1 MYFCRLKSDRKD
13 KNMPL
18 QENCF
23 TSFKESTDS
32 YVLPE
37 RFTFPFYYEP
47 HPLCLLAAKELQHYL
62 ETQLEW
68 QHNFGIAENEKDPVG
83 KMFGV
88 LLVQNKQKKIGYLTA
103 FSGKLAGVNHLSS
116 FVPPVYDMLK
126 EDGFYKQ
133 EEIKLNRLTNE
144 IEALEK
150 NPKIKELKESLE
162 IEKELSVKSISEF
175 RGVIIE
181 SRKKRKIKRADAE
194 KKLDP
199 AAYLRIKE
207 GLAKESTKQKN
218 ELKKRITYWEER
230 TQKIVTDLE
239 EIISKIEFIKDH
251 RKNISNALQ
260 KKLFDQ
266 YHFLNSNGDKKSL
279 CDIFKETPQ
288 GIPPAAAGECAA
300 PKLLQYAFEHQLK
313 PLAMAE
319 FWWGES
325 PKSAIRKH
333 RLFYPACQGKCQPIL
348 GHMLQGMNLDENPLL
363 NNPAD
368 GKNIEIVYE
377 DEELLLINKP
387 AEFLSVPGKTIQD
400 SVYLRMKM
408 QFPKATGPLIV
419 HRLDMSTSGLM
430 IIAKS
435 KDTHKYLQ
443 KQFIKRSV
451 KKRYVA
457 LLDGLIEEDE
467 GIIDLPL
474 RVDLDDRPRQ
484 LVCYE
489 HGKPAKTKWEV
500 IERSNNKTKVYF
512 YPITGRTHQL
522 RVHSAH
528 VKGLNTAILGDDL
541 YGRKSDRLH
550 LHAEAIEFNHP
561 TTKEL
566 MRFEV
571 KAKF

>member
-1 MYFCRLKSDRKD
+1 
-13 KNMPL
+13 MPL

-23 TSFKESTDS
+23 TSFKGFNDT
-32 YVLPE
+32 YVLPK

-47 HPLCLLAAKELQHYL
+47 HPLCVLAAKELQHHL
-62 ETQLEW
+62 ETQQEW
-68 QHNFGIAENEKDPVG
+68 QHNFGITENEKDPVG

-88 LLVQNKQKKIGYLTA
+88 LLVQNKQKEIGYLAA

-133 EEIKLNRLTNE
+133 EEIKLNRLNNE

-162 IEKELSVKSISEF
+162 IEKELSVKSIAEF
-175 RGVIIE
+175 RGLIIE
-181 SRKKRKIKRADAE
+181 SRKKRKIKRVDAE

-199 AAYLRIKE
+199 AAYLLIKE
-207 GLAKESTKQKN
+207 DLAKESTKQKN
-218 ELKKRITYWEER
+218 ELKKRIIYWEER
-230 TQKIVTDLE
+230 IQKIVTDLE
-239 EIISKIEFIKDH
+239 EIISKIEFIKDQ
-251 RKNISNALQ
+251 RKKISNALQ

-266 YHFLNSNGDKKSL
+266 YHFLNNNGEKKSL
-279 CDIFKETPQ
+279 CEIFKETPQ
-288 GIPPAAAGECAA
+288 ITPPAAAGECAA
-300 PKLLQYAFEHQLK
+300 PKLLQYAFEHELK

-333 RLFYPACQGKCQPIL
+333 GLFYPACQGKCQPIL
-348 GHMLQGMNLDENPLL
+348 GHMLQGMKVDENPLL

-408 QFPKATGPLIV
+408 KFPKATGPLIV

-435 KDTHKYLQ
+435 KETHKYLQ
-443 KQFIKRSV
+443 KQFIRRSV

-457 LLDGLIEEDE
+457 LLDGLIEKDE
-467 GIIDLPL
+467 GVIDLPL

-489 HGKPAKTKWEV
+489 YGKPAKTKWEV

-528 VKGLNTAILGDDL
+528 AKGLNTAILGDDL
-541 YGRKSDRLH
+541 YGEKSNRLH
-550 LHAEAIEFNHP
+550 LHAEAIEFTHP

-571 KAKF
+571 EAQF